1 MVTVLFWILCL
12 IRTLLSVIV
21 ISVGTVLIVRFP
33 LVISNALVM
42 VLAIK
47 MVHANVTL
55 VGLGLIAPIP
65 YALTIAT
72 RR

>member
-1 MVTVLFWILCL
+1 M
-12 IRTLLSVIV
+12 

>member
-1 MVTVLFWILCL
+1 
-12 IRTLLSVIV
+12 V